1 MMSALRTAATG
12 MLAQQTNVDVLS
24 NNIANLNTTSF
35 KRQKAAFRDL
45 VYQTPIGVGAITSNN
60 GTTTPTGAQ
69 IGLGVN
75 VGAVYKIME
84 QGNMTQTE
92 NTFDVGI
99 QGRGFFRITLPDG
112 TNAYTRDGSFNV
124 DNTGTL
130 VTKEGY
136 AVDPNIVIPED
147 ALQITISDLG
157 VVSAKVGEQVVNLG
171 QMQVTMFI
179 NEAGLENIGGNYYK
193 ETDTSGVGIAG
204 DPGID
209 GAGSL
214 LQGFLESSN
223 VDPITAVTD
232 LITAQRAYELNSR
245 VISTADEM
253 LNSVNQIR

>member
-12 MLAQQTNVDVLS
+12 MMAQQTNVDVLS

-35 KRQKAAFRDL
+35 KRQKSAFRDL

-75 VGAVYKIME
+75 IGSVYKIME
-84 QGNMTQTE
+84 QGNLTQTD
-92 NTFDVGI
+92 NTFDMGI

-124 DNTGTL
+124 DNTGTI

-136 AVDPNIVIPED
+136 TLDPNIVIPED
-147 ALQITISDLG
+147 ALNITISDLG
-157 VVSAKVGEQVVNLG
+157 IVSAKVAEETVNLG
-171 QMQVTMFI
+171 QIQLTMFV
-179 NEAGLENIGGNYYK
+179 NEAGLENMGGNYYK
-193 ETDTSGVGIAG
+193 ETDTSGVGIANNPSENG
-204 DPGID
+204 T
-209 GAGSL
+209 GSIA
-214 LQGFLESSN
+214 QGFLEASN
-223 VDPITAVTD
+223 VDPITSVTD

>member
-12 MLAQQTNVDVLS
+12 MHAQQTNVDVLS
-24 NNIANLNTTSF
+24 NNIANLNTTAF

-60 GTTTPTGAQ
+60 NTAAPTGAQ
-69 IGLGVN
+69 IGLGTN
-75 VGAVYKIME
+75 IGAVYKIMD
-84 QGNMTQTE
+84 QGNLTST
-92 NTFDVGI
+92 NNAFDLGI
-99 QGRGFFRITLPDG
+99 QGRGYFRIALPDG

-124 DNTGTL
+124 DNTGTI

-136 AVDPNIVIPED
+136 PLEPNIVIPED
-147 ALQITISDLG
+147 ALNITISALG
-157 VVSAKVGEQVVNLG
+157 VVSAKVNEQTVNLG
-171 QMQVTMFI
+171 QIQLTMFI
-179 NEAGLENIGGNYYK
+179 NEAGLENMGGNYYK
-193 ETDTSGVGIAG
+193 ETDVSGVGIAN
-204 DPGID
+204 DPNENGTGTI
-209 GAGSL
+209 

-253 LNSVNQIR
+253 LNAVNQMR